1 MLPEPIA
8 VTLQVTEIF
17 EELSIPYVIGGS
29 MASTAYG
36 RIRTTMDVD
45 IVVDLRAE
53 QVDSL
58 VAALESDFY
67 VDSNSINEAIRR
79 RSSCS
84 FIHLET
90 MFKVDLFVMKD
101 RPFDQLQIS
110 RRTRKVLGSEPGQ
123 AAYVATAEDIILAK
137 LDWYRLSG
145 QQSDRQWQDIQGIL
159 QVSGEQLD
167 REYLYQTAAGLGVS
181 KILEQAFQDAKS

>member
-1 MLPEPIA
+1 MLSEPIA

-17 EELSIPYVIGGS
+17 EGLSIPYVIGGS

-45 IVVDLRAE
+45 IVVDLKLE
-53 QVDSL
+53 HVDPL

-67 VDSNSINEAIRR
+67 VDSNSISEAIQQ

-90 MFKVDLFVMKD
+90 MFKVDLFVAKD

-110 RRTRKVLGSEPGQ
+110 RRTRKVLGSEPSQ

-137 LDWYRLSG
+137 LDWYRLSE
-145 QQSDRQWQDIQGIL
+145 QQSERQWQDIQGIL

-167 REYLYQTAAGLGVS
+167 RGYLRQTSAELGVDE
-181 KILEQAFQDAKS
+181 ILEQAFQDAKS